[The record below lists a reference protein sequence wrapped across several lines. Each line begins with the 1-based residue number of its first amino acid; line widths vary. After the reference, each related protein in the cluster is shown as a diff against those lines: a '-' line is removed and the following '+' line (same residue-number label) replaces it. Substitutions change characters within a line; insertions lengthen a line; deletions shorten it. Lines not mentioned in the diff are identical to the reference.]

1 MVSYALFNL
10 FLFKYNF
17 HNYLMNINIIN
28 KDVIKYFFLFNGVIY
43 YMNTYQNNIFL
54 IFLTN
59 MYY

>member
-1 MVSYALFNL
+1 MIFNL

-54 IFLTN
+54 IFLAN
-59 MYY
+59 RYY